1 MVVGLTPEETVS
13 KKVLVVDDSSTIRQQ
28 VAFALAP
35 AGFQVVEAEDGAE
48 GIRKLGAHPDV
59 AMVICDVNM
68 PRMNGLEML
77 EQLRGA
83 AHVPPIVMLTTE
95 GAMELVAKAKTLG
108 AKGWMVKPFKP
119 DQLVAAAKKLTA
131 A

>member
-1 MVVGLTPEETVS
+1 MG

-28 VAFALAP
+28 VNLALSQ
-35 AGFQVVEAEDGAE
+35 AGFEVVEAEDGAD
-48 GIRKLGAHPDV
+48 GIRQLGVHPDV

-77 EQLRGA
+77 AQLRGTPR
-83 AHVPPIVMLTTE
+83 VPPILMLTTE
-95 GAMELVAKAKTLG
+95 AAMDLVAKAKSLG